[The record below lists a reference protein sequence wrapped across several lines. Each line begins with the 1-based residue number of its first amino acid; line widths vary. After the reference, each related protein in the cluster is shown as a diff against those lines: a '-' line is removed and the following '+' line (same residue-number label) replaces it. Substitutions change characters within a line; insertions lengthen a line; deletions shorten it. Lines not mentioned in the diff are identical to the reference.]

1 MKMQSS
7 FKNLLRIII
16 IFGGVNMASAANEV
30 CFPPN
35 NGGSPLQIDVKE
47 TKTEASGKKMYTCIY
62 TNPVVD
68 LVGETAFNLKCPAGL
83 EMGVPGYSP
92 GTGATKQ
99 STKIVDFIPKLVS
112 DGTEQLD
119 LTVNFSPL
127 VGKALFRFSVFVVCR
142 P

>member
-1 MKMQSS
+1 MKLLSTSTGLLTVIILSS
-7 FKNLLRIII
+7 
-16 IFGGVNMASAANEV
+16 GVSMASAANEV

-35 NGGSPLQIDVKE
+35 NSGSALQINVQE
-47 TKTEASGKKMYTCIY
+47 TKTEAAGKKMYSCIY

-68 LVGETAFNLKCPAGL
+68 LVGETAFNLKCPTGL

-92 GTGATKQ
+92 GTSATKQ
-99 STKIVDFIPKLVS
+99 STKIMDFIPKLDS

-127 VGKALFRFSVFVVCR
+127 VAKALFQFSVFVVCR